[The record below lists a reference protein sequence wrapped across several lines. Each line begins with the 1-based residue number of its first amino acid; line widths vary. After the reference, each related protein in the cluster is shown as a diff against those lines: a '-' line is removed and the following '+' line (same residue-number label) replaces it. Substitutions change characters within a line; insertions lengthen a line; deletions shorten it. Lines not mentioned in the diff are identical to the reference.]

1 MIFTYQI
8 DMILKLIHLL
18 ISSESQWII
27 MMTGVYIVTPQ
38 AWTLLINRMSNTIRS
53 TSIYHLWFNSS
64 VFQVLPISLNILIL
78 WSLEGLCNLD

>member
-27 MMTGVYIVTPQ
+27 MMTGVSIVTPQ

-53 TSIYHLWFNSS
+53 TLQFFNFTHFSQHTHSI
-64 VFQVLPISLNILIL
+64 ISIRIM
-78 WSLEGLCNLD
+78 